1 MAPSDPIAPI
11 PDVGP
16 YRCVR
21 LVWSG
26 QRNEVWLGK
35 GPFEVDIAVKRA
47 REAKDYSRLAA
58 EAGALSKV
66 DHPSIVRLMDRGPD
80 NSWLVLEWV
89 RGEPMD
95 QWAKSHSIEELMRPT
110 MQLVDGL
117 KHMHEHGVIHGDIKP
132 SNVLVDDAGQPT
144 IIDLGVA
151 TLQDDPDP
159 EFRGTLGFAAPELLR
174 GARPSPASDLYSLGA
189 MLYCCLTQRMPFS
202 PKDPAALTYV
212 PMVSLPVPPSTWAP
226 EVPLL
231 LEQAVMKLL
240 ARSPERRPSD
250 LGKVRRALQAV
261 PTSRASR
268 PILGMHE
275 TRDLLRHAVVSV
287 ADGGTRVV
295 VVYGSP
301 GCGRNTLIEEAVEAA
316 RREGLVHL
324 REASPKVVLASVTG
338 AERPSVCRFEAEQD
352 GAVDVARESLHAGF
366 GILILLR
373 SERAIPALA
382 EAGALQTTP
391 PLMSAE
397 DAMTLI
403 TALGGQAEL
412 AKKWWKQA
420 RGLPAGIIGRFHA
433 WRHHKLREKLDL
445 TNLPEPSLRILE
457 ELRRG
462 GEAPIPD
469 LAARLSLGEHQLLD
483 YCAVLFAQE
492 LVEPAQEG
500 GALRAIP
507 QPPLE

>member
-1 MAPSDPIAPI
+1 VAPSDPISPI

-16 YRCVR
+16 YRCVQ

-35 GPFEVDIAVKRA
+35 GPFDVDIAVKRA
-47 REAKDYSRLAA
+47 RESRDYPRLAA
-58 EAGALSKV
+58 EARALTRV
-66 DHPSIVRLMDRGPD
+66 DHPSIVRLMDRAPD
-80 NSWLVLEWV
+80 NAWLVLEWV

-110 MQLVDGL
+110 MTLVEGL
-117 KHMHEHGVIHGDIKP
+117 KHMHEHGVVHGDIKP
-132 SNVLVDDAGQPT
+132 SNVLVDDAGNPT

-151 TLQDDPDP
+151 TLEDDPDP
-159 EFRGTLGFAAPELLR
+159 EFRGTLGFAAPELLQ

-189 MLYCCLTQRMPFS
+189 MLYYCLTRRMPFS
-202 PKDPAALTYV
+202 VRDPAALTYV
-212 PMVSLPVPPSTWAP
+212 PMVSLPIPPSTWAP

-240 ARSPERRPSD
+240 ARSPDRRPSD

-275 TRDLLRHAVVSV
+275 TRDVLRRAVVSV

-324 REASPKVVLASVTG
+324 RDASPKIVLASVNG
-338 AERPSVCRFEAEQD
+338 AERPSVCRFEASQD
-352 GAVDVARESLHAGF
+352 GAVEVALEALRSGF
-366 GILILLR
+366 GVLILLR
-373 SERAIPALA
+373 SERPIPALA
-382 EAGALQTTP
+382 DAGALQTTP
-391 PLMSAE
+391 PLMSVE

-403 TALGGQAEL
+403 TALGGHAEL
-412 AKKWWKQA
+412 ARKWWRQA
-420 RGLPAGIIGRFHA
+420 NGLPAGIIGRFLA
-433 WRHHKLREKLDL
+433 WKHHKLREKVDL
-445 TNLPEPSLRILE
+445 THLPEPSRRILQALQE
-457 ELRRG
+457 D
-462 GEAPIPD
+462 GEVPIPE
-469 LAARLSLGEHQLLD
+469 LAHRLSLGEHQLLD

-492 LVEPAQEG
+492 LAEPAQEG

-507 QPPLE
+507 QS

>member
-1 MAPSDPIAPI
+1 MT
-11 PDVGP
+11 
-16 YRCVR
+16 
-21 LVWSG
+21 WSG

-35 GPFEVDIAVKRA
+35 GPFDVNIAVKRA
-47 REAKDYSRLAA
+47 REAKDYARLAA
-58 EAGALSKV
+58 EARALTKV
-66 DHPSIVRLMDRGPD
+66 DHPSIVRLMDRAPD

-110 MQLVDGL
+110 IKLVEGL
-117 KHMHEHGVIHGDIKP
+117 KHMHEHGVVHGDIKP
-132 SNVLVDDAGQPT
+132 SNVLVDESGQPT

-151 TLQDDPDP
+151 TVEDDPDP
-159 EFRGTLGFAAPELLR
+159 DFRGTLGFAAPELLR

-189 MLYCCLTQRMPFS
+189 MLYFCLTQRMPFN

-287 ADGGTRVV
+287 ADGETRVV
-295 VVYGSP
+295 VVFGSP
-301 GCGRNTLIEEAVEAA
+301 GSGRNTLIEEAVEAA
-316 RREGLVHL
+316 RREGLAYL
-324 REASPKVVLASVTG
+324 RDASPKIVLASVTG
-338 AERPSVCRFEAEQD
+338 AERPSVCRFEAERD
-352 GAVDVARESLHAGF
+352 GAVEVARETLYTGYHA
-366 GILILLR
+366 LILLR
-373 SERAIPALA
+373 SERPIPELA
-382 EAGALQTTP
+382 EAGAVQTTP
-391 PLMSAE
+391 PLMSAD

-412 AKKWWKQA
+412 AKKWWRQA

-433 WRHHKLREKLDL
+433 WRHSKLKEKLDL
-445 TNLPEPSLRILE
+445 STLPGPSQRILE
-457 ELRRG
+457 ELRG
-462 GEAPIPD
+462 KDEVPIPE
-469 LAARLSLGEHQLLD
+469 LAATLALGEHQLLD